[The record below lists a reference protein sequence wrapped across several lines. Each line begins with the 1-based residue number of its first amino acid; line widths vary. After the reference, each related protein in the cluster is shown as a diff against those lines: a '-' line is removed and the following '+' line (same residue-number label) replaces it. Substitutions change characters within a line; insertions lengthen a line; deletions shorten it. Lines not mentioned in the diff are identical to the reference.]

1 MLKEGING
9 FCMALA
15 DSVPGVSGG
24 TVAFIMGFY
33 DRFIGSIHDL
43 AFGKMREK
51 KSALRY
57 LAKLGMGWVIGMAMA
72 VVVLSALFESHIYAV
87 SSLFI
92 GFIAG
97 AIPLII
103 KEENPKGYLDAMR
116 QKRGNP
122 KGYLDAMRQ
131 KRGKESFREV
141 RKGFLF
147 CLIGIVLVV
156 GITWANGRIGGASM
170 DLGQFSWGMAVKLF
184 FIGMIAISAMF
195 LPGIS
200 GSTLLLIFGAYIP
213 VITAVKGFLSL
224 DVSYL
229 PCLVFFGCGV
239 LAGAMTVVKAIK
251 VCLEKFRPQAIC
263 MILGMMIGSFYAI
276 IQGPTTL
283 EIPKAAMNLGS
294 FQILPCVIG
303 VALVVGMQIV
313 KEIPQGDTTMAVR
326 PGKEEIPQGDTT
338 MAIRPG
344 KEEIPQGDTTMA
356 IRPKQEERR

>member
-1 MLKEGING
+1 MLKEGMNG

-33 DRFIGSIHDL
+33 DRFIGSIHAL
-43 AFGKMREK
+43 AFGKKGEK
-51 KSALRY
+51 KSALLY
-57 LAKLGMGWVIGMAMA
+57 LAKLGVGWGIGMAMA
-72 VVVLSALFESHIYAV
+72 VVVLSTLFESHIYAV

-103 KEENPKGYLDAMR
+103 KEER
-116 QKRGNP
+116 
-122 KGYLDAMRQ
+122 
-131 KRGKESFREV
+131 ESVREV
-141 RKGFLF
+141 GKGILF
-147 CLIGIVLVV
+147 CLIGIALVV

-170 DLGQFSWGMAVKLF
+170 DLGHFSVGLAVKLF

-213 VITAVKGFLSL
+213 VITAVKGFLSFDL
-224 DVSYL
+224 SYL
-229 PCLVFFGCGV
+229 PCLLFLGCGV

-251 VCLEKFRPQAIC
+251 VCLEKFRPQAIY

-276 IQGPTTL
+276 IQGPTTF
-283 EIPKAAMNLGS
+283 EIPKAAMNLGN

-303 VALVVGMQIV
+303 VALVAGMQMI
-313 KEIPQGDTTMAVR
+313 K
-326 PGKEEIPQGDTT
+326 
-338 MAIRPG
+338 
-344 KEEIPQGDTTMA
+344 
-356 IRPKQEERR
+356 ERR

>member
-1 MLKEGING
+1 MLKEGMNG

-43 AFGKMREK
+43 AFGKMKEK
-51 KSALRY
+51 RSALRY
-57 LAKLGMGWVIGMAMA
+57 LAKLGVGWLIGMAMA
-72 VVVLSALFESHIYAV
+72 AVVLSALFESHIYAV

-103 KEENPKGYLDAMR
+103 KEEKPKGYLDVIR
-116 QKRGNP
+116 Q
-122 KGYLDAMRQ
+122 Y
-131 KRGKESFREV
+131 RGKESLREIG
-141 RKGFLF
+141 KGVLF
-147 CLIGIVLVV
+147 CLIGIVLVA
-156 GITWANGRIGGASM
+156 GITWANGRIGGVSM
-170 DLGQFSWGMAVKLF
+170 DLGQFSIRLAVKLF

-213 VITAVKGFLSL
+213 VITAVKGVLSL
-224 DVSYL
+224 DLSYI
-229 PCLVFFGCGV
+229 PCLMFFGCGV

-251 VCLEKFRPQAIC
+251 VCLEKFRPQIIY

-276 IQGPTTL
+276 IMGPTTL
-283 EIPKAAMNLGS
+283 EVPQKALGLEN
-294 FQILPCVIG
+294 FHIAEAIVG
-303 VALVVGMQIV
+303 VVLVLGMQMI
-313 KEIPQGDTTMAVR
+313 KERG
-326 PGKEEIPQGDTT
+326 
-338 MAIRPG
+338 
-344 KEEIPQGDTTMA
+344 
-356 IRPKQEERR
+356 